1 MVKLFTS
8 FFLLTGFLAVLLPE
22 GNSLRCHSCYSPKS
36 WDDCVKNSRIF
47 DCSTVYAERDP
58 SDIRCAQVF
67 TSKLT
72 KNGQQLDDFAKLCT
86 TWDKCDDERCR
97 EEITQ
102 RGDKDVIKANYCD
115 IECCSGDLCNGGTLN
130 HLPLSFLVN
139 SILFSLVIGLYS
151 F

>member
-1 MVKLFTS
+1 MCEGTRHDSWCYLSHRPPLIPLCTKLYPATKVYC
-8 FFLLTGFLAVLLPE
+8 L
-22 GNSLRCHSCYSPKS
+22 HISPKPCGMMTLPNRRQS
-36 WDDCVKNSRIF
+36 KGLSRSPLF
-47 DCSTVYAERDP
+47 
-58 SDIRCAQVF
+58 F
-67 TSKLT
+67 SKLLHVLISSVYSVI
-72 KNGQQLDDFAKLCT
+72 NFVQFCQSQ
-86 TWDKCDDERCR
+86 DKCDDERCR